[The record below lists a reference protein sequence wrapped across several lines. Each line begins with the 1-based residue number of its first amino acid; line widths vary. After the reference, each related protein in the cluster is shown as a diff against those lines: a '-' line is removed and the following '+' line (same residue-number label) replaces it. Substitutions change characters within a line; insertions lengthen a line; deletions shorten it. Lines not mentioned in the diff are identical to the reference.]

1 MREHLPAGVEV
12 NTNLKKIYY
21 SLNISKDMKRKT
33 LLRLSIQRKKHF
45 KDFFRIM
52 KITFTLLFV
61 CLFQLM
67 AYTGNAQNTVISIKT
82 NSMSVKELFNEIE
95 KQTDYLLV
103 FSNKEIDTNKEVS
116 IKSHSAE
123 IGTFLNE
130 AFSGTDIEYLFENN
144 YIVLKKKAETSHP
157 IQQIAQQTSKQIT
170 GVVTDEKG
178 EPIIGANIVEK
189 GTTNGTIT
197 DLNGNFTL
205 NISNS
210 NFLVVS
216 YIGYKEKEIP
226 VNGQSIFNIKLIE
239 DLQALDEVVVIG
251 YGTARKSDL
260 TGSLAQVTSES
271 FAEQKVTRVDQAL
284 QGRASG
290 VQISNTA
297 GAPGGDVRIRIRGA
311 NSVLGDNSPL
321 FVIDGFVGGDFN
333 LLNPNDIKSIEVL
346 KDASSTAIYGSRG
359 ANGVILITT
368 KKGNSDGKINVNYS
382 GDVSF
387 SSSLKQ
393 YDMLSAGE
401 FAETV
406 NQHDKA
412 MGIAKQTFSEEE
424 IQEYYK
430 TGGFDYLDA
439 VFRNAIS
446 SQHQIAVSG
455 GTEKNQFHVSGNYLD
470 EQGIVKKSGYKRYS
484 LRANL
489 NSKVN
494 NKFSFRFNLNVAS
507 STGKNNHSRTG
518 AGNPIVQ
525 AMAWAPTTNPYDADG
540 GYTLS
545 DPVGSIK
552 TNPLA
557 MIYDSEYIRERTLV
571 NLMGGARY
579 ELIDGLALD
588 FQAAADLG
596 FYDTKSWNGEY
607 ASNKQP
613 NASKTNSK
621 SRTIQTTTQLS
632 YNKTFD
638 SIHRL
643 NAVVALETQEY
654 NWESLS
660 GSASNLK
667 FSELKYDNLAQAGTV
682 SAGSDYSM
690 WSLLSYLG
698 RVNYSLMDKYLL
710 SVSVRRDGSSKFA
723 KENHF
728 STFPAAAV
736 AWNMANEEFI
746 SNLNIFSRLKF
757 RASWGL
763 TGSQAI
769 SPYATLSAYNTSIY
783 YAFNTNDRTN
793 GIQIG
798 NPGNSNLKWE
808 TTEQKDLGFEIGILN
823 DRLSFEFD
831 YFTKKTKDLL
841 LNQSVAYYQGGGSIT
856 ANVGDIENK
865 GIELSLRGNIIASKY
880 WSWDNNI
887 NFSSVSNK
895 VTSLGKETEI
905 YERID
910 IAGLNGQPEFVY
922 KVGEPLGTFWGLKYL
937 GPWKADQAEEAAKY
951 GAIPGDAR
959 YEDLDNNYSIDGSDY
974 QIIGCGMPKYT
985 LGWNNTISFKKFTVN
1000 AFFQGVFGVDKLN
1013 YTRCLHMMASRDAR
1027 QATLAEIKERYI
1039 PGEQEDA
1046 FLPAWSP
1053 TSNWVP
1059 SSTLFMEDASYL
1071 RLKNLSIAY
1080 AFNVKKVGD
1089 FKVSLNATNLF
1100 TITSYKGLD
1109 PESSNIGG
1117 GGSDISQGI
1126 DYGAY
1131 PNSRTYTI
1139 GLDITF

>member
-1 MREHLPAGVEV
+1 
-12 NTNLKKIYY
+12 
-21 SLNISKDMKRKT
+21 MKRKT
-33 LLRLSIQRKKHF
+33 LLSLSIGWNKHLNEY
-45 KDFFRIM
+45 FRIM
-52 KITFTLLFV
+52 KISIFLLFAFV
-61 CLFQLM
+61 FQIM
-67 AYTGNAQNTVISIKT
+67 AHTGNAQNTVINVQS
-82 NSMSVKELFNEIE
+82 NSLSVKELFNAIE
-95 KQTDYLLV
+95 QQTEYLLV
-103 FSNKEIDTNKEVS
+103 FSNKEIDANRQISVKNKS
-116 IKSHSAE
+116 TQ
-123 IGTFLNE
+123 IGSLLNE
-130 AFSGTDIEYLFENN
+130 VFGGTDIEYLIENN
-144 YIVLKKKAETSHP
+144 YIVLKKKTDGAGTV
-157 IQQIAQQTSKQIT
+157 KQIVQQA
-170 GVVTDEKG
+170 GKQIKGIVTDEKG
-178 EPIIGANIVEK
+178 EAIIGANIVEK

-197 DLNGNFTL
+197 DLDGNFTL
-205 NISNS
+205 TISGS
-210 NFLVVS
+210 APLLVS
-216 YIGYKEKEIP
+216 YIGYQDKEIP
-226 VNGQSIFNIKLIE
+226 VGSQTSFNIKLLE
-239 DLQALDEVVVIG
+239 DLQALEEVVVIG

-260 TGSLAQVTSES
+260 TGSLTQVTSES

-333 LLNPNDIKSIEVL
+333 LLNPNDIKSIEIL

-368 KKGNSDGKINVNYS
+368 KSGGKDGKIKVNYS

-387 SSSLKQ
+387 SSALKQ
-393 YDMLSAGE
+393 YDMLNAGE
-401 FAETV
+401 FAEIV

-412 MGIAKQTFSEEE
+412 MGIAKQTFSEQE

-439 VFRNAIS
+439 VFRNAVS
-446 SQHQIAVSG
+446 TQHQVAVSG

-470 EQGIVKKSGYKRYS
+470 EQGIVKESGYNRYT

-494 NKFSFRFNLNVAS
+494 EKFSFRFNMNVAS

-540 GYTLS
+540 GFVLS

-552 TNPLA
+552 TNPLS

-579 ELIDGLALD
+579 EFIDGLSLD

-596 FYDTKSWNGEY
+596 FYDTKSWNGTY

-632 YNKTFD
+632 YNKVFN
-638 SIHRL
+638 SIHRIS
-643 NAVVALETQEY
+643 AVAALETQEY

-660 GSASNLK
+660 GNASNLK
-667 FSELKYDNLAQAGTV
+667 FPELKYDNLAQAGTV

-723 KENHF
+723 KGNQF
-728 STFPAAAV
+728 STFPAAAL
-736 AWNMANEEFI
+736 AWNLANEEFI
-746 SNLNIFSRLKF
+746 SNLELFSRLKL
-757 RASWGL
+757 RVSWGL

-769 SPYATLSAYNTSIY
+769 SPYATLSAYNTGIY
-783 YAFNTNDRTN
+783 YAFNTNGRTN

-808 TTEQKDLGFEIGILN
+808 TTEQKDLGFEVGLFNGRLN
-823 DRLSFEFD
+823 FEFD
-831 YFTKKTKDLL
+831 YFEKKTKDLL
-841 LNQSVAYYQGGGSIT
+841 LNQSVAYYQGGGNIT

-865 GIELSLRGNIIASKY
+865 GIELSLGGSIISTKDLT
-880 WSWDNNI
+880 WESNL
-887 NFSSVSNK
+887 NFSSVRNK
-895 VTSLGKETEI
+895 VTSLGEE
-905 YERID
+905 ERIFEHID

-922 KVGEPLGTFWGLKYL
+922 QKGQPLGTFWGLKYL
-937 GPWKADQAEEAAKY
+937 GPWQANQAEEAAKF

-974 QIIGCGMPKYT
+974 QIIGSGMPKYT
-985 LGWNNTISFKKFTVN
+985 LGWNNTVSYKNFTLN

-1013 YTRCLHMMASRDAR
+1013 YTRCLHMMAARDAR
-1027 QATLAEIKERYI
+1027 QATLSEVKDRYI
-1039 PGEQEDA
+1039 PGSQEDA
-1046 FLPAWSP
+1046 YLPAWSP
-1053 TSNWVP
+1053 TSRWEP
-1059 SSTLFMEDASYL
+1059 SSTLFMENASYL
-1071 RLKNLSIAY
+1071 RLKNLSVAY
-1080 AFNVKKVGD
+1080 NFNVKKIGD

-1100 TITSYKGLD
+1100 TITDYKGLD

-1117 GGSDISQGI
+1117 GGSDITQGI

-1131 PNSRTYTI
+1131 PNSRTYTV